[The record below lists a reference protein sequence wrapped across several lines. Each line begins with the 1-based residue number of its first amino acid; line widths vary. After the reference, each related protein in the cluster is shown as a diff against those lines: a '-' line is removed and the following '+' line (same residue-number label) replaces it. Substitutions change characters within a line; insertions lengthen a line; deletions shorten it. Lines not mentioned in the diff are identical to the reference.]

1 MHNSLLKIL
10 VIKSVIKP
18 QKTLY
23 YMTLN
28 FRAQIDFSNSEK
40 IRILAHRIYLS
51 AKNSNIFAFRNF
63 REMKYFWSLLR
74 LDSTL

>member
-1 MHNSLLKIL
+1 MHNLLLKIL

-28 FRAQIDFSNSEK
+28 FRAKIDFSNSKK

-51 AKNSNIFAFRNF
+51 AKNSNIFEFRNF